1 MVTVTAGNRVVK
13 YSHSIGFRGVVGLS
27 FLQPVA
33 IARGKGDLIYVV
45 NRGYEYGPKAK
56 RITVVTVDED
66 YITQFSTGGT
76 GDGEMVWPTAIAL
89 DKDEN
94 VYVSDEDLQ
103 RISIF
108 NKDGEFLSK
117 WGEAGNGDGQFNGP
131 SGLAFDSQDN
141 LFIVDSANNRVQKF
155 SKEGNFLAKW
165 GQSGNGEGEFN
176 LPWGIDID
184 KEDNVYIADWRNN
197 RVQKFAPDG
206 QYLMIIGTPGKWTPR
221 RPNHQEI
228 YAAPDGE
235 LSRPADVAV
244 DKDGDIWV
252 TDNRNDRVEVFGP
265 DGSFLLTIAGDATL
279 TKMGIDQ
286 LDANTE
292 MWEERAIADNFWME
306 RLFWS
311 PLAIEVDDDNRVFIG
326 ETCRGR
332 MQVYQ
337 KES

>member
-1 MVTVTAGNRVVK
+1 MVTYTAGNRVVNYVK
-13 YSHSIGFRGVVGLS
+13 TIGKRGQPGGG
-27 FLQPVA
+27 QPVDL
-33 IARGKGDLIYVV
+33 ARGKGDLIYLL
-45 NRGYEYGPKAK
+45 NRGYEYQPKGK
-56 RITVVTVDED
+56 KVIVYTVDED
-66 YITQFSTGGT
+66 YVTQFGSGGT
-76 GDGEMVWPTAIAL
+76 GDGQFVWPTSIVL

-108 NKDGEFLSK
+108 SKDGEFLSK

-141 LFIVDSANNRVQKF
+141 LFIVDSANNRIQKF
-155 SKEGNFLAKW
+155 TKDGKYLAKW
-165 GQSGNGEGEFN
+165 GQSGNGEGQFN

-184 KEDNVYIADWRNN
+184 KEDNVYVADWRNN

-206 QYLMIIGTPGKWTPR
+206 QYLMTIGTPGTWTPR
-221 RPNHQEI
+221 RPNHQEL

-235 LSRPADVAV
+235 LNRPAGVAV
-244 DKDGDIWV
+244 DSDGDIWV

-265 DGSFLLTIAGDATL
+265 DGSFLITLLGDATL

-311 PLAIEVDDDNRVFIG
+311 PLAIDVDDDNRMFVS

-332 MQVYQ
+332 IQIYQ

>member
-1 MVTVTAGNRVVK
+1 MVTYTAGNHPVT
-13 YSHSIGFRGVVGLS
+13 YSHTIGKRGVPGFSQMVDM
-27 FLQPVA
+27 
-33 IARGKGDLIYVV
+33 ARGKGDLIYVV
-45 NRGYEYGPKAK
+45 NRAYEYRPEGK
-56 RITVVTVDED
+56 RVSIVTINED
-66 YITQFSTGGT
+66 YVSKFGSGGT
-76 GDGEMVWPTAIAL
+76 GDGQMTWPTSIAL

-94 VYVSDEDLQ
+94 VYVSDESLQ

-108 NKDGEFLSK
+108 SKDGEFLSK
-117 WGEAGNGDGQFNGP
+117 WGEAGHDDGQLNGP

-155 SKEGNFLAKW
+155 SKDGNFLAKW
-165 GQSGNGEGEFN
+165 GQFGSGEGEFN

-206 QYLMIIGTPGKWTPR
+206 QYLMTIGTPGKWTPR

-235 LSRPADVAV
+235 LSRPVGVAV
-244 DKDGDIWV
+244 DKDGDVWV
-252 TDNRNDRVEVFGP
+252 TDNRNDRVEVFAP
-265 DGSFLLTIAGDATL
+265 DGSFLLTLTGDATL
-279 TKMGIDQ
+279 TNMGINT
-286 LDANTE
+286 LDANPE
-292 MWEERAIADNFWME
+292 MWEERAISDNFWME
-306 RLFWS
+306 KLFWS
-311 PLAIEVDDDNRVFIG
+311 PLAIEVDDDNRVLIG

-332 MQVYQ
+332 IQVYQ